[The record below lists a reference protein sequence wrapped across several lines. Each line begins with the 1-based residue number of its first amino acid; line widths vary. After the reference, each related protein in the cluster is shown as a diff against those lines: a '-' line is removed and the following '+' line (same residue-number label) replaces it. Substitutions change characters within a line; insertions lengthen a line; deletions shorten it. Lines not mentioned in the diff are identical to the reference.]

1 MRGGAPVLLIACGAL
16 AREITAVLRA
26 ARLEQMSVECLPAKL
41 HNTPALI
48 TEAVRAKIR
57 KGRARFARIFVLYGD
72 CGTGGALDAML
83 AEEGVERI
91 QGAHCYEFF
100 AGPPRFAELSEEEPC
115 SFYLTD
121 FLVRHFER
129 LVIEGLGIDRHPELL
144 PLYFGNYKRLVYLA
158 QVRSPELEE
167 AARAAAARLGLAFEL
182 RATGYGDLERA
193 LVSVDER
200 ERTPADVSPP
210 LLRATP
216 DVMEASPS
224 PCPLPRRGG
233 EGCVGLARRSRA

>member
-1 MRGGAPVLLIACGAL
+1 MRGGGPVLLIACGAL
-16 AREITAVLRA
+16 AREITAVVRA
-26 ARLEQMSVECLPAKL
+26 NRLEQMTVECLPAKL

-57 KGRARFARIFVLYGD
+57 KGRARFGRIFVLYGD

-100 AGPPRFAELSEEEPC
+100 AGTPLFAELSEEEPC

-121 FLVRHFER
+121 FLARHFGR
-129 LVIEGLGIDRHPELL
+129 LVIQGLGIDRHPELL

-182 RATGYGDLERA
+182 RSTGYGDLERA
-193 LVSVDER
+193 LMSVNER
-200 ERTPADVSPP
+200 ERPPAALS
-210 LLRATP
+210 L
-216 DVMEASPS
+216 
-224 PCPLPRRGG
+224 PLPGD
-233 EGCVGLARRSRA
+233 EVPRAQP

>member
-1 MRGGAPVLLIACGAL
+1 VRGGAPVLLIACGAL
-16 AREITAVLRA
+16 AREITAVVRA
-26 ARLEQMSVECLPAKL
+26 NRLEQMTVECLPAKL

-91 QGAHCYEFF
+91 AGAHCYEFF
-100 AGPPRFAELSEEEPC
+100 AGSPLFAELSEEEPC

-129 LVIEGLGIDRHPELL
+129 LVIQGLGIDRHPELL

-158 QVRSPELEE
+158 QTRSPELLE

-182 RATGYGDLERA
+182 RSTGYGDLERA
-193 LVSVDER
+193 LMSVDER
-200 ERTPADVSPP
+200 ERTPAA
-210 LLRATP
+210 LTL
-216 DVMEASPS
+216 
-224 PCPLPRRGG
+224 PLPGD
-233 EGCVGLARRSRA
+233 EVPRAHP